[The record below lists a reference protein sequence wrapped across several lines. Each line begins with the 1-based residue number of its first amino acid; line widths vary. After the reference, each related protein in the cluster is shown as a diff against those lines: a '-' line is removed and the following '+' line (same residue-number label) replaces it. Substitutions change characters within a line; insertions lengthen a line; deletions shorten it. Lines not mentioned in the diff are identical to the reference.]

1 VRFLYHSVRLAESVQ
16 TGITEMAVLRQ
27 TVNMAGW
34 RLQAVLGTIA
44 IEGLW
49 TCL

>member
-1 VRFLYHSVRLAESVQ
+1 
-16 TGITEMAVLRQ
+16 
-27 TVNMAGW
+27 MAGW

>member
-1 VRFLYHSVRLAESVQ
+1 LVESVQ
-16 TGITEMAVLRQ
+16 TGTIDTAVLRQ

-34 RLQAVLGTIA
+34 RLQAVHGTIA

>member
-1 VRFLYHSVRLAESVQ
+1 LVEFVQ
-16 TGITEMAVLRQ
+16 AGMIEIAVLRQ

-34 RLQAVLGTIA
+34 RLQAVHGTIA

-49 TCL
+49 TCLLTLCGS